1 MASAK
6 TPKPKAQPLPIVGA
20 RPYTGNTDGASPKRR
35 AGMDAFI
42 KEVIW
47 LGQGA
52 LWDNGSYGV
61 RNMRGKETLS
71 VHATGRAVDLSY
83 RPSASKKLANRKDA
97 LEAIEKLCTHANDL
111 GIEMIIDYFP
121 QPFGRAWKCDRQAWS
136 KYSKPTVTGAPG
148 GDWFHIEITPQAA
161 DSSIFVKA
169 AFLKAFGEI
178 HPY

>member
-1 MASAK
+1 MAAK
-6 TPKPKAQPLPIVGA
+6 KTTKPKAQPLAIVGA
-20 RPYTGNTDGASPKRR
+20 RPYTGNKDGASPKRR

-52 LWDNGSYGV
+52 LWDNGSYTV

-83 RPSASKKLANRKDA
+83 RPSATKKLANRKDA
-97 LEAIEKLCTHANDL
+97 METVKKLIANANDL
-111 GIEMIIDYFP
+111 GIELVIDYAP
-121 QPFGRAWKCDRQAWS
+121 EPFGRAWKCSRQAWS
-136 KYSKPTVTGAPG
+136 KCSKPTVSGAPG

-161 DSSIFVKA
+161 DSPIFVKA

>member
-97 LEAIEKLCTHANDL
+97 LEAIEKLCANANDL

-136 KYSKPTVTGAPG
+136 KYSKPTVSGAPG
-148 GDWFHIEITPQAA
+148 GDWFHIEITPN
-161 DSSIFVKA
+161 
-169 AFLKAFGEI
+169 
-178 HPY
+178 PP

>member
-1 MASAK
+1 MAAK
-6 TPKPKAQPLPIVGA
+6 KTTKPKAQPLPIVGA

-47 LGQGA
+47 LAQGA

-61 RNMRGKETLS
+61 RNMRGKESLS

-97 LEAIEKLCTHANDL
+97 LEAIEKLCANANDL

-136 KYSKPTVTGAPG
+136 KYSKPTVSGAPG
-148 GDWFHIEITPQAA
+148 GDWFHIEISPQAA
-161 DSSIFVKA
+161 DSPIFVKA